1 MSGRKAARLAVSGV
15 LLLSAIAAVFWMSD
29 WAAVSAAVSGLF
41 LPSLLLVLLL
51 LLCGVVLAS
60 LRLKLITA
68 DLGYSLTFRDAVM
81 TLSVG
86 QLAGTA
92 FLQFAGQLIGRG
104 AVLSRRGI
112 PPAATVAISGYERLA
127 AFSVSLLL
135 ASAGALYLFGT
146 LSIDLASSGV
156 SLIKL
161 GLGLA
166 AVTVAGALL
175 AWGRDVMDFVRG
187 LTRET
192 VFRLARSFA
201 ISLAVQATTL
211 AAYVALANDLAPH
224 IGVASLAAASC
235 IVMLAASLP
244 ISFGGWGLR
253 ELSAVVALQAI
264 GLSSASALLVALLI
278 GFLSLAV
285 IAGTAMVIL
294 LGWESKETQSAVS
307 GASPGF
313 DTAAALDWL
322 LPLAAASAVFF
333 QIYIPTAN
341 GRISVNL
348 ADPVAVIGGVLFV
361 LYHIGK
367 GWPQWRTSY
376 VAAWAAAASAVLALS
391 IVRGCLSFGWT
402 DWAFVNKG
410 LGWLL
415 LLCYAGT
422 GALIVRRAQE
432 TGFERLLQTFAA
444 SGVAI
449 AALDIGFVVLDRLGV
464 DLLGGLIEPRI
475 AGLSQNPNAFALMLT
490 LVMAALIT
498 LRAEGSAGVAM
509 MATALVGIWFTGSRA
524 AFIAV
529 PFVLAVALFAG
540 AAPRLIFKAV
550 LAAGAFILGLAALQV
565 GVRALA
571 QHGEAIVSVFI
582 VFDRADVVTAQ
593 HIQTIYDGLAM
604 FLAQPLFGAGLGAYI
619 HDQVATTGTP
629 LVIHSTAVWLLAETG
644 LVGFAVFAAAA
655 LRLFA
660 EAIRHRAEPA
670 ALMLLLSLCAFGVMS
685 VPHEMLCQRAV
696 WLLLGAVLA
705 VPALANAAGGPSRAS
720 RPLTTTDAATV

>member
-1 MSGRKAARLAVSGV
+1 MPGRNVARLAVSGV

-29 WAAVSAAVSGLF
+29 WAAVSAAMSELF
-41 LPSLLLVLLL
+41 LPSLLMVLLL

-68 DLGYSLTFRDAVM
+68 DLGYSLTFRDAAM

-92 FLQFAGQLIGRG
+92 FLQLAGQLIGRG
-104 AVLSRRGI
+104 AVLSRRGV
-112 PPAATVAISGYERLA
+112 PAAATVVISGYERLA

-135 ASAGALYLFGT
+135 ASGGALYLFGT
-146 LSIDLASSGV
+146 LGIDLASGGV

-175 AWGRDVMDFVRG
+175 AWGPAVLGFVRG

-192 VFRLARSFA
+192 IFRLARSFA
-201 ISLAVQATTL
+201 ISFAIQATTL
-211 AAYVALANDLAPH
+211 AAYVALAKDLAPH
-224 IGVASLAAASC
+224 IGLASLAAASC

-285 IAGTAMVIL
+285 IAGTALVIL
-294 LGWESKETQSAVS
+294 VGWEPRQALPAVS
-307 GASPGF
+307 GASARF
-313 DTAAALDWL
+313 DHTAALDWL
-322 LPLAAASAVFF
+322 LPLAAATVVFF
-333 QIYIPTAN
+333 QIYVPTAN

-348 ADPVAVIGGVLFV
+348 ADPIAVIGGVLFV
-361 LYHIGK
+361 LHHVGK
-367 GWPQWRTSY
+367 AWPRWRVPH
-376 VAAWAAAASAVLALS
+376 VAAWVVAASAVLTLS
-391 IVRGCLSFGWT
+391 IVRGWLSFGWT
-402 DWAFVNKG
+402 DWALVNKG
-410 LGWLL
+410 LGWLVL
-415 LLCYAGT
+415 LSYAAT
-422 GALIVRRAQE
+422 GALIARRAGE
-432 TGFERLLQTFAA
+432 IGFERLLRTFAA

-449 AALDIGFVVLDRLGV
+449 AALDIGFVVMDRLGV
-464 DLLGGLIEPRI
+464 DLLRGLIEPRI
-475 AGLSQNPNAFALMLT
+475 AGLSQNPNALALMLT
-490 LVMAALIT
+490 LVIAALIA
-498 LRAEGSAGVAM
+498 LRARASAGVAM

-524 AFIAV
+524 GFIAV
-529 PFVLAVALFAG
+529 PFVLVGALLAG
-540 AAPRLIFKAV
+540 AAVQPIFKAV
-550 LAAGAFILGLAALQV
+550 SAAGGFILGLAALQF
-565 GVRALA
+565 GVLSLL
-571 QHGEAIVSVFI
+571 QPGGSVVSVI
-582 VFDRADVVTAQ
+582 HVFDRTDIVTTQ

-604 FLAQPLFGAGLGAYI
+604 FMAQPLFGAGLGAYI
-619 HDQVATTGTP
+619 HDQVTATGTP

-655 LRLFA
+655 LALFA

-670 ALMLLLSLCAFGVMS
+670 GLMLLLSLCAFGVMS
-685 VPHEMLCQRAV
+685 LPHELLYQRAI

-705 VPALANAAGGPSRAS
+705 VPTLAAAVGHREPFAR
-720 RPLTTTDAATV
+720 